1 MSFSALPLE
10 LIRKIITQNDERSL
24 LTASV
29 VNKSINS
36 MRLNKL
42 LFPVQLENFF
52 DIGIE
57 TPVNLIE
64 RKKMHKHIRDSAR
77 MILKR
82 RITTQKRGSIQKKN
96 TKICPALFLFHTYDY
111 IETLN
116 RMIGDATKYD
126 SPYNIYEF
134 RSAKF
139 NWKVLGFIDYEHF
152 TTTNKSDKN
161 MNIWNNSKTLG
172 LKFASNKSLQA
183 LI

>member
-1 MSFSALPLE
+1 MSFSVLPLE

-29 VNKSINS
+29 VNKSIYS
-36 MRLNKL
+36 MKLNKL

-64 RKKMHKHIRDSAR
+64 RKKMHKHLRDSATR
-77 MILKR
+77 VLKN

-96 TKICPALFLFHTYDY
+96 TKIYPALFHTYDY

-116 RMIGDATKYD
+116 AMIGDATKYD
-126 SPYNIYEF
+126 SPYNIYKYK
-134 RSAKF
+134 SKTF
-139 NWKVLGFIDYEHF
+139 NWKVLGFMDYEHF

-172 LKFASNKSLQA
+172 IKFASNKSLQA
-183 LI
+183 II

>member
-1 MSFSALPLE
+1 
-10 LIRKIITQNDERSL
+10 
-24 LTASV
+24 
-29 VNKSINS
+29 

-42 LFPVQLENFF
+42 LFPVQLENYF

-57 TPVNLIE
+57 TPVTLIE
-64 RKKMHKHIRDSAR
+64 RKNMHKHLRDSAR

-96 TKICPALFLFHTYDY
+96 TKIYPALFHTYDY

-134 RSAKF
+134 RSCKF
-139 NWKVLGFIDYEHF
+139 NWKVWGFIDYEHF

-172 LKFASNKSLQA
+172 IKFASNKSLQA
-183 LI
+183 II

>member
-24 LTASV
+24 STASV
-29 VNKSINS
+29 VNKSIYS

-42 LFPVQLENFF
+42 LFPVRLENYF

-57 TPVNLIE
+57 TPVTLIE
-64 RKKMHKHIRDSAR
+64 RKNMHKHLRDSATR
-77 MILKR
+77 VLKN

-96 TKICPALFLFHTYDY
+96 TKIYPALFHTYDY
-111 IETLN
+111 ILTLN
-116 RMIGDATKYD
+116 AMIGDATKYD
-126 SPYNIYEF
+126 SPYNIY
-134 RSAKF
+134 RYKSKIL

-152 TTTNKSDKN
+152 TRTNQSDKN

-172 LKFASNKSLQA
+172 IKFASNKSLQA
-183 LI
+183 II